1 MENFYIGAYV
11 YIHPS
16 FSLAVV
22 HMPHFTQG
30 MLPGLPASHKC
41 AWQHHLGCVLPGLFQ
56 ALFHLPAAF
65 LSVLSPHLIITVFL
79 IFLQVNSEAGEFFRQ
94 CDVFYHI
101 YFFLPLSN
109 LAPTSFPFSVKL
121 SAVTTA
127 APPRCY
133 SYRNASEGRLHIQT
147 HAYPSFSTW
156 WFLY

>member
-1 MENFYIGAYV
+1 MCLAAPSWVCFTWTVPG
-11 YIHPS
+11 PFPPPRS
-16 FSLAVV
+16 FSQCIITTFA
-22 HMPHFTQG
+22 
-30 MLPGLPASHKC
+30 
-41 AWQHHLGCVLPGLFQ
+41 
-56 ALFHLPAAF
+56 
-65 LSVLSPHLIITVFL
+65 IITVFL

-147 HAYPSFSTW
+147 DTCIPFFFHMVISVLATGSRFLSTTAKIIVGIGGVGCI
-156 WFLY
+156 F